1 MTERTAQEKR
11 IIRGDS
17 ELRIGFSRAVDY
29 LLVELEEVAKKLS
42 IDPDELLK
50 VLQDRRMGTYDE
62 ALKEAVRLHSGYP
75 IV

>member
-11 IIRGDS
+11 IIREDD

-29 LLVELEEVAKKLS
+29 LLVELEEVARKLS

-50 VLQDRRMGTYDE
+50 VLQDRRMGIYDE
-62 ALKEAVRLHSGYP
+62 ALKEAMRVKRSDL
-75 IV
+75 

>member
-1 MTERTAQEKR
+1 MIMTERTAQEKR
-11 IIRGDS
+11 IIREDS

-29 LLVELEEVAKKLS
+29 LLAELEEVAKKLG

-62 ALKEAVRLHSGYP
+62 ALKEA
-75 IV
+75 IEFEEE